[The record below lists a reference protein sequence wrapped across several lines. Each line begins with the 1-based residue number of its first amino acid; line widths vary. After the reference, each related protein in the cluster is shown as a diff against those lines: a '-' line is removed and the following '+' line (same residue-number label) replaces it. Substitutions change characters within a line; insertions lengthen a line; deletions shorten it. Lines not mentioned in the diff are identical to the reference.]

1 MSGWHVL
8 ADPRDVVPE
17 LTNRIVVL
25 ANDDRP
31 KQMPSVEDSEDV
43 YDLLRTVEALDRE
56 AFWVLPLDD
65 DDQLI
70 GMYLA
75 HLGGPRMTIVDPS
88 VVMRLLLITEATKFI
103 IVHNHPSGDS
113 TPSPEDRG
121 ITYRLL
127 QASALFGVRLVDH
140 VVIGRD
146 DRYSSF
152 RDLGWLQEMEER
164 ASA

>member
-31 KQMPSVEDSEDV
+31 KEMPSVEDSEDV

-75 HLGGPRMTIVDPS
+75 HLGGPRQTIVDPS
-88 VVMRLLLITEATKFI
+88 VVLRLLLITEATKFI

-113 TPSPEDRG
+113 TPSPEDRA
-121 ITYRLL
+121 ITYQLL

-152 RDLGWLQEMEER
+152 RDLGWLQEMEDE
-164 ASA
+164 ASS